1 MDIYDELGVK
11 KIINGG
17 ATLTMFGGSRLPPEV
32 LEAMRQASR
41 HFIDVDELQAKAGRR
56 IAELTHN
63 QAAYVSC
70 GCAAGMV
77 LSTAACIAGVDPEK
91 RARLPFSDDLNNE
104 IVVQR
109 STKVGYAFAIRQAG
123 GKMVEFGT
131 EQGATVA
138 DLEAAI
144 TPRTA
149 AIFVFYQT
157 VRDSGAWDSTAIN
170 YQPSN
175 APSLPLEQQ
184 IAVAKKH
191 GVPLFVD
198 AAAQLPPVENL
209 WKLTGMG
216 ADLVLFSGGK
226 GLCGPQSSGLI
237 LGRQDLIDACAF
249 NACPRG
255 FIGRPMKVGKEEI
268 VGLMTAVRLYVE
280 QDHEK
285 LLQSYEERVAWM
297 VRELDGQTGIKAR
310 RSFPSEAGQP
320 HPRAEVIFDSE
331 VLGTT
336 RDKVLKRLMEQDPV
350 AGTPAVFL
358 AASGENGVFIN
369 PQTLEPEEDSLV
381 VEAVW
386 RAVQRCFYR
395 PRKPVQPN

>member
-1 MDIYDELGVK
+1 
-11 KIINGG
+11 
-17 ATLTMFGGSRLPPEV
+17 
-32 LEAMRQASR
+32 
-41 HFIDVDELQAKAGRR
+41 
-56 IAELTHN
+56 
-63 QAAYVSC
+63 
-70 GCAAGMV
+70 MV
-77 LSTAACIAGVDPEK
+77 LSAAACIAGTDPEK
-91 RARLPFSDDLNNE
+91 RAMLPFSDGLNNE

-144 TPRTA
+144 TPRSAT
-149 AIFVFYQT
+149 IFVFYQT
-157 VRDSGAWDSTAIN
+157 VRDSGQWDLQDINSPASST
-170 YQPSN
+170 
-175 APSLPLEQQ
+175 PSLPLEQQ

-191 GVPLFVD
+191 GIPLVVD

-209 WKLTGMG
+209 WQLTAMG

-268 VGLMTAVRLYVE
+268 IGLMTAVRLYIE
-280 QDHEK
+280 QDHEE
-285 LLQSYEERVAWM
+285 LLLSYEERVARM
-297 VRELDGQTGIKAR
+297 VKELDGHAGISAR

-320 HPRAEVIFDSE
+320 HPRAEIILDVA
-331 VLGTT
+331 VLGIP
-336 RDKVLKRLMEQDPV
+336 RDELLRQLYAGSPV
-350 AGTPAVFL
+350 IHLAPAGV
-358 AASGENGVFIN
+358 SGIYVN
-369 PQTLEPEEDSLV
+369 PQTLQEGEEQV
-381 VEAVW
+381 IVERMKEIITPSPAPSRSW
-386 RAVQRCFYR
+386 RGNSPASRSA
-395 PRKPVQPN
+395 

>member
-1 MDIYDELGVK
+1 MDIYEALQVK
-11 KIINGG
+11 KIVNGG
-17 ATLTMFGGSRLPPEV
+17 ATLTMYGGSRLPPEV
-32 LEAMRQASR
+32 IEAMSQASR
-41 HFIDVDELQAKAGRR
+41 HFVDVDELQAKVGRTL
-56 IAELTHN
+56 AHWTHN
-63 QAAYVSC
+63 EAAYVSC
-70 GCAAGMV
+70 GAAAGMV
-77 LSTAACIAGVDPEK
+77 LSTAACIAGTDPDR
-91 RARLPFSDDLNNE
+91 RAMLPFSDGLDNE

-131 EQGATVA
+131 EQGATIQ

-157 VRDSGAWDSTAIN
+157 VRDSGEWDPQDIT
-170 YQPSN
+170 Y
-175 APSLPLEQQ
+175 APSSAPSVPLEQQ

-191 GVPLFVD
+191 GIPLVVD

-268 VGLMTAVRLYVE
+268 VGLMTAVRLYIE

-285 LLQSYEERVAWM
+285 LLRSYEERVAQM
-297 VRELDGQTGIKAR
+297 MHELTGRSGLQAR

-320 HPRAEVIFDSE
+320 HARLEVTFDHS
-331 VLGTT
+331 VLGIS
-336 RDKVLKRLMEQDPV
+336 RDEILKLLMAQN
-350 AGTPAVFL
+350 PAVFL
-358 AASGENGVFIN
+358 AASGEHGAFIN
-369 PQTLEPEEDSLV
+369 PQTLDPDEDALV
-381 VEAVW
+381 IDAILKTC
-386 RAVQRCFYR
+386 QC
-395 PRKPVQPN
+395 